1 MSRKL
6 ACLGPLVIQV
16 ALAGGTSAADLI
28 VPSGTTVTKNT
39 IESFGQFMVA
49 GRLTVEDGA
58 SLTFTSESH
67 IDGAETGG
75 IRPEIVMNGGS
86 LSLANRM
93 NMGTDKTANGGNY
106 AYLTMNGG
114 TFTVT
119 GTFKFPD
126 DAGGVHRMWINGGIL
141 SSADIELRGDRD
153 AIIYVG
159 GGILRLTNGD
169 FTTNPDVYYNPLSWI
184 SQGWLR
190 PADGYD
196 DLNVE
201 YVAAGNYTEITGISA
216 HPRVQ
221 FDTAA
226 SENLE
231 TVSPVSIPVNVT
243 NPEPAVTYTVQYL
256 VGGGTATPGDDYTV
270 PGNGTLIFNPGDVSK
285 TIDVSIV
292 NDGLDEEDETITMVL
307 LSVTG
312 GSAILGTI
320 TEHTYTIVDPRP
332 AVEFVAS
339 SSSDAED
346 VTLVNIPVSLSVPVG
361 EVVTVNYA
369 ATGGTA
375 ASGVDYTLS
384 GDGTLTFD
392 PYETAGTI
400 TINVADDTIR
410 EAGGETIVLTLSN
423 PSPSVKL
430 GGNSQHTHVII
441 DNDDG
446 VLFDGLTWFYSRH
459 PTPLY
464 VNELGQLRW
473 TPEKG
478 EQLITR
484 LPEQRLS
491 QVGDKIELTYWWM
504 TDGAHNCADCF
515 DCELYCLDD
524 DITCIAGTSDMR
536 VGLFEADGEY
546 ITADGY
552 AVTGSPV
559 FGGYKGYAWRFGPN
573 MIAGPTRWVDCTN
586 EVHKTGNF
594 QKKPASLDNLM
605 YTNDGLEAYIP
616 GFELPPGEWSLFKIS
631 LERIS
636 SSSVKSSITLNGRTY
651 TWTDTSS
658 SEQPSKIDVLAIHM
672 RNGRPYTILSLE
684 PVCKPPVSDLSGDKQ
699 VNMADVD
706 MLGGN
711 WLASNFSQEPAG
723 QLVAWWEFDEGEGTI
738 AYDSAGIADAGLIG
752 NPSWVAGRVGSHA
765 LDFDGAGDFVIAA
778 DLDGSLDIEDEI
790 TVAAWVWLN
799 NLSGY
804 QFIAN
809 KQPSGGA
816 GVNYPGNYGFRIRS
830 SDGYLE
836 LTHQTSLWEEYSDYT
851 STSGVL
857 PGGWYHVAATL
868 VEGKDVRFYI
878 DGYPA
883 GTSLQTGTFGIVND
897 QPVRIGTRK
906 DLLSWFDGKIDDLR
920 LYNYALYPEEVRR
933 VYDGLGLEQR
943 FKCLSNPVG
952 DLNDDCRVNFGDFG
966 VLASQ
971 WLQGCP

>member
-1 MSRKL
+1 VT
-6 ACLGPLVIQV
+6 LVVQV
-16 ALAGGTSAADLI
+16 VLAGGASAADLI
-28 VPSGTTVTKNT
+28 VPPGTAVTRNAT
-39 IESFGQFMVA
+39 ESFGQFMVA

-58 SLTFTSESH
+58 NLTFTSESH

-75 IRPEIVMNGGS
+75 IRPEIIMNGGS
-86 LSLANRM
+86 LSLGNRM
-93 NMGTDKTANGGNY
+93 NMGTDKVANGGNY

-126 DAGGVHRMWINGGIL
+126 DAGGAHRMWINGGIL

-153 AIIYVG
+153 AIMYVG
-159 GGILRLTNGD
+159 GGAVRLTNGD

-231 TVSPVSIPVNVT
+231 TVSPASIPVTLT
-243 NPEPAVTYTVQYL
+243 NAEVGVTYTVEYS
-256 VGGGTATPGDDYTV
+256 VAGVTATQGDDYTV
-270 PGNGTLIFNPGDVSK
+270 LGNGTLMFNPGDTLK
-285 TIDVSIV
+285 TINISVV
-292 NDGLDEEDETITMVL
+292 NDGLDEEDETIVMWL
-307 LSVTG
+307 LSVMG
-312 GSAILGTI
+312 GDAMLGAV
-320 TEHTYTIVDPRP
+320 TEHIYTILDPRP
-332 AVEFVAS
+332 AVEFVAG

-346 VTLVNIPVSLSVPVG
+346 VTLVNIPVRLSVPVG

-369 ATGGTA
+369 AGGGTA
-375 ASGVDYTLS
+375 AGGVDYTLL

-392 PYETAGTI
+392 PYETAETI
-400 TINVADDTIR
+400 TISVVDDTLR
-410 EAGGETIVLTLSN
+410 EVGGETVVLTLSN
-423 PSPSVKL
+423 PSANVKL
-430 GGNSQHTHVII
+430 GSNIQHTHVII

-446 VLFDGLTWFYSRH
+446 VLFDGLRWFYSRY

-464 VNELGQLRW
+464 VNELGQFRW
-473 TPEKG
+473 APEKG
-478 EQLITR
+478 EQIITR

-491 QVGDKIELTYWWM
+491 QAGDKVEITYWWM
-504 TDGAHNCADCF
+504 TDGAHNCPDCF
-515 DCELYCLDD
+515 DCELYCLDG

-536 VGLFEADGEY
+536 AGLFEADGEY
-546 ITADGY
+546 IAADGFDTSNSIF
-552 AVTGSPV
+552 A
-559 FGGYKGYAWRFGPN
+559 GYKGYNWRFGPN
-573 MIAGPTRWVDCTN
+573 MLAGPTRWVDCTG
-586 EVHKTGNF
+586 EVHKTGQF
-594 QKKPASLDNLM
+594 AKKPQSSSNLM
-605 YTNDGLEAYIP
+605 TTNDGLMEPLP
-616 GFELPPGEWSLFKIS
+616 GLELPPGEWSLWTIS
-631 LERIS
+631 LERLS
-636 SSSVKSSITLNGRTY
+636 SSSVRMLITLNDRTY
-651 TWTDTSS
+651 TYIDDSGN
-658 SEQPSKIDVLAIHM
+658 EQPSKIDVFGIHM

-699 VNMADVD
+699 VGMADVD
-706 MLGGN
+706 ALGEN
-711 WLASNFSQEPAG
+711 WLDSNFSEEPAG
-723 QLVAWWEFDEGEGTI
+723 QIVAWWKFDEGEDMI
-738 AYDSAGIADAGLIG
+738 AYDSAGISDAGFIG
-752 NPSWVAGRVGSHA
+752 NPTWVTGRVGSHA
-765 LDFDGAGDFVIAA
+765 IDFDGAGDFAIAG
-778 DLDGSLDIEDEI
+778 DLDGSLDIEDEM

-799 NLSGY
+799 NLNNY
-804 QFIAN
+804 QLIVN

-816 GVNYPGNYGFRIRS
+816 GINYPGNYGFRIRP

-836 LTHQTSLWEEYSDYT
+836 LTHQTSLWEEYAGYA

-857 PGGWYHVAATL
+857 GGSWYHVAATL

-883 GTSLQTGTFGIVND
+883 GNSLQSGTFGIVNNE
-897 QPVRIGTRK
+897 PVRIGTRK

-920 LYNYALYPEEVRR
+920 IYNYALYPEEVRQ
-933 VYDGLGLEQR
+933 VYDGLVLEQR
-943 FKCLSNPVG
+943 FKCLGNPVG
-952 DLNDDCRVNFGDFG
+952 DLDDDCRVNFDDFG